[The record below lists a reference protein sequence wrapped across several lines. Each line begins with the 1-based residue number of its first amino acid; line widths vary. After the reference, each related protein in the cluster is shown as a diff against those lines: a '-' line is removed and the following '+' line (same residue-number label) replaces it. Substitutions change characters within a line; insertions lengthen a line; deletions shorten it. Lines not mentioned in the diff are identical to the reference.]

1 MGASILIVDDDA
13 MNRQVVARRL
23 TREGYFVEAAA
34 SGAEAIE
41 MLGRQRFDLLMLDL
55 DMPGMDGITTL
66 KKIRAD
72 ARWAGIPVI
81 MLTGN
86 NSPEAR
92 RKCLGAGAADYLIK
106 PLIMPLVHARIAA
119 CLHAG
124 KEPIE
129 ELAQQQPV
137 ADGAR
142 ILIVDDDELGG
153 RLLGRQLEGRGYSV
167 AIASSGETALQWL
180 KDGQTDV
187 VLLDI
192 NMPGMSGTET
202 LKQIRANDRTRTLPV
217 IMVTASSDV
226 ANMLECVDH
235 GADGYITKPID
246 FSWLNNCIVSSL
258 KVRREGVLTN
268 LR

>member
-1 MGASILIVDDDA
+1 MGTSILIVDDDP

-23 TREGYFVEAAA
+23 TREGFFVEAAA
-34 SGAEAIE
+34 SGAAAIE
-41 MLGRQRFDLLMLDL
+41 MLGRQRFDLLLLDL
-55 DMPGMDGITTL
+55 DMPEMDGIATL
-66 KKIRAD
+66 KKIRSD
-72 ARWAGIPVI
+72 ARWTGIPVI

-106 PLIMPLVHARIAA
+106 PLVMPLVHARIAA

-129 ELAQQQPV
+129 ALAQQPV

-142 ILIVDDDELGG
+142 VLIVDDDELGG

-192 NMPGMSGTET
+192 NMPGMTGTET
-202 LKQIRANDRTRTLPV
+202 LKHIRANEKTRALPV
-217 IMVTASSDV
+217 IMVTASNDV

-258 KVRREGVLTN
+258 KVRREGVLTQI
-268 LR
+268 R

>member
-1 MGASILIVDDDA
+1 METSILVVDDDPL
-13 MNRQVVARRL
+13 NRQVVARRL
-23 TREGYFVEAAA
+23 SREGYFAVTAE
-34 SGAEAIE
+34 SGQEAIE
-41 MLGRQRFDLLMLDL
+41 LLGRQRFDLLLMDL
-55 DMPGMDGITTL
+55 DMPGMDGIATL

-72 ARWAGIPVI
+72 SRWSGIPVI

-86 NSPEAR
+86 NNPESR
-92 RKCLGAGAADYLIK
+92 RKCLSAGAADYLIK
-106 PLIMPLVHARIAA
+106 PLVMPLVHARIAA

-129 ELAQQQPV
+129 EMAQPV

-142 ILIVDDDELGG
+142 VLIVDDDELGS

-167 AIASSGETALQWL
+167 AIANSGDTALQWL

-192 NMPGMSGTET
+192 NMPGMSGTDT

-217 IMVTASSDV
+217 IMVTASNDV

-258 KVRREGVLTN
+258 KVRRDGVMTDLP
-268 LR
+268 